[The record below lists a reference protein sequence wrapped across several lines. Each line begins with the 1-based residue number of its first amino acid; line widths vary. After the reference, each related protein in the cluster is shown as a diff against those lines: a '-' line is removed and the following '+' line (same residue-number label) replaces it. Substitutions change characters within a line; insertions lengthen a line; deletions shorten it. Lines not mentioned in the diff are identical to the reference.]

1 MAGKSSHGTFRN
13 RYREGSLGIPSFRI
27 MVAIIGLVVLLSLIA
42 MALVLRGLR
51 EELVILRGM
60 VEGAKYPVVVPA
72 RGEIIGLKERLGVL
86 EGTMREEELTESV
99 PSEKEIQFRNA
110 ALRTLAKLL
119 HQHEA
124 ESSEIAE
131 LIGDFPEVERKKL
144 VEYLVS
150 ETPEVPSQGAGIL
163 EAELKKPPSPIV
175 ESDSIPIQAHG
186 SEPVSEEFSVHEFG
200 PSIPVKMREHAV
212 QPGETLSGIA
222 RYYSVPVPKIMKL
235 NEIDNPDRIRV
246 GRVLAIPVA
255 E

>member
-1 MAGKSSHGTFRN
+1 
-13 RYREGSLGIPSFRI
+13 
-27 MVAIIGLVVLLSLIA
+27 MVAIIGLVALLSLIA

-51 EELVILRGM
+51 EEVIVLRAM
-60 VEGAKYPVVVPA
+60 VEGAKQSVVVPA
-72 RGEIIGLKERLGVL
+72 RGEIIGLKERLEVL
-86 EGTMREEELTESV
+86 EGTMREEEFTESV

-124 ESSEIAE
+124 GPSEIAE
-131 LIGDFPEVERKKL
+131 LIGDFPEAEREKL

-150 ETPEVPSQGAGIL
+150 EMPEAPSQGAGIA
-163 EAELKKPPSPIV
+163 EAELKKAPAPVV
-175 ESDSIPIQAHG
+175 ELDSIPIQAHG
-186 SEPVSEEFSVHEFG
+186 SEPVSEVFSASESG

-246 GRVLAIPVA
+246 GRVLEIP
-255 E
+255 

>member
-1 MAGKSSHGTFRN
+1 MRN
-13 RYREGSLGIPSFRI
+13 W
-27 MVAIIGLVVLLSLIA
+27 
-42 MALVLRGLR
+42 
-51 EELVILRGM
+51 
-60 VEGAKYPVVVPA
+60 KD
-72 RGEIIGLKERLGVL
+72 
-86 EGTMREEELTESV
+86 
-99 PSEKEIQFRNA
+99 
-110 ALRTLAKLL
+110 
-119 HQHEA
+119 
-124 ESSEIAE
+124 AE

-163 EAELKKPPSPIV
+163 EAELKKAPSPVV

-186 SEPVSEEFSVHEFG
+186 SEPVSEEFSVNEFG